1 MERGEDLAV
10 AQDCGR
16 VPVSGTSG
24 RQIGMAGV
32 PGDDA
37 VALDA
42 KDGSTSAGEG
52 PPQGCRR

>member
-1 MERGEDLAV
+1 MDRGEDLAV

-16 VPVSGTSG
+16 ITASGTSG
-24 RQIGMAGV
+24 RQIGMASV

-52 PPQGCRR
+52 PPPGYRR